1 MEFVKLNTLKIHG
14 VKIKDINGF
23 FFGCLLVLIW
33 GENTIFGYAIQVFRR
48 LPIIGEFY
56 LSIIPFATVILLVL
70 SFPYL
75 LEKIRGADI
84 IFYSVCVLFLC
95 VSVVALPVNAPY
107 IEKDLWRVLGV
118 AIPMYFIGLGYDHI
132 KFKRAIYYTSMLGV
146 FLTFIYQIYVL
157 NSGRELPLDNMG
169 AAYNVLPSL
178 LYLVYWAFEKKKVVY
193 WIIAVISLPIIF
205 IFGTRGP
212 MLACIVFFA
221 FELFF
226 KVFLN
231 KSLSLKILFIGAG
244 IAVLWLL
251 FFSNIL
257 VQLAQFLSG
266 KFEAYGF
273 STRIF
278 DFFLEGDIAHS
289 SGRDEIYD
297 SAIDAIF
304 QSPAFGYGVMGDRV
318 VTNAVYVHNIVL
330 EFWCQFGLVFGTL
343 LLGVVIIIPIRALY
357 LERQNPSVFY
367 FILMLTCMVFT
378 KLMLSGSYITEMYLF
393 LLLGI
398 CMRYIRLNK
407 RRACYESCSN

>member
-1 MEFVKLNTLKIHG
+1 MEYVQSERIKKLNIHEMH
-14 VKIKDINGF
+14 GF
-23 FFGCLLVLIW
+23 FFVCLLVLIW
-33 GENTIFGYAIQVFRR
+33 GEHTIFGYAIQVFRR
-48 LPIIGEFY
+48 LPLIGEFY
-56 LSIIPFATVILLVL
+56 LSIIPFATVILLAL

-84 IFYSVCVLFLC
+84 IFYSVCVVFLC
-95 VSVVALPVNAPY
+95 VSIVALPVNAPY

-132 KFKRAIYYTSMLGV
+132 KFKSAIYYTSMLGV
-146 FLTFIYQIYVL
+146 FFTFIYQIYVL
-157 NSGRELPLDNMG
+157 NSGRELLSDNMG

-178 LYLVYWAFEKKKVVY
+178 LYLVYWAFEKKKIVY
-193 WIIAVISLPIIF
+193 WVIAVISLPIIF

-212 MLACIVFFA
+212 MLACAVFLA

-226 KVFLN
+226 KVFFN
-231 KSLSLKILFIGAG
+231 KSLLIKILFVGAG

-251 FFSNIL
+251 FFSDTL
-257 VQLAQFLSG
+257 VQLAQFLSE
-266 KFEAYGF
+266 KFEDYGF

-289 SGRDEIYD
+289 SGRDEIYN
-297 SAIDAIF
+297 SAINAIF

-343 LLGVVIIIPIRALY
+343 LLSVVIIIPIRALC

-378 KLMLSGSYITEMYLF
+378 KLMLSASYITEMYLF

-398 CMRYIRLNK
+398 CIRRIRINK
-407 RRACYESCSN
+407 KNACFERCSN

>member
-1 MEFVKLNTLKIHG
+1 MEYVRSERVKKLNIHEMHR
-14 VKIKDINGF
+14 F
-23 FFGCLLVLIW
+23 FFVCLLVLIW
-33 GENTIFGYAIQVFRR
+33 GEHTIFDYVVQVFRQ

-56 LSIIPFATVILLVL
+56 RGVIPFLTGILIFL
-70 SFPYL
+70 SLPYL
-75 LEKIRGADI
+75 LREIRLVDVL
-84 IFYSVCVLFLC
+84 FYCACIVFLC
-95 VSVVALPVNAPY
+95 VSIVALPENAPY
-107 IEKDLWRVLGV
+107 IEKDMWRVLGV
-118 AIPMYFIGLGYDHI
+118 AIPMYFIGLGYDHD
-132 KFKRAIYYTSMLGV
+132 KFKNILYYCSLLGV
-146 FLTFIYQIYVL
+146 CLTFLYQIYYL
-157 NSGRELPLDNMG
+157 NSGREFVSDNMD
-169 AAYNVLPSL
+169 AAYNLLPSL
-178 LYLVYWAFEKKKVVY
+178 LYLVYWAFEKRKIVY
-193 WIIAVISLPIIF
+193 WVIAVISLPIIF

-212 MLACIVFFA
+212 MLACAVFLA

-231 KSLSLKILFIGAG
+231 KSLLLKILFVGAG
-244 IAVLWLL
+244 IFVFWLL
-251 FFSNIL
+251 FFSDAL
-257 VQLAQFLSG
+257 VQLAQFLSK

-278 DFFLEGDIAHS
+278 DYFLEGDIAHS

-297 SAIDAIF
+297 SAINAIF
-304 QSPAFGYGVMGDRV
+304 QSPAFGYGIMGDRV

-357 LERQNPSVFY
+357 LERQNPSGFY
-367 FILMLTCMVFT
+367 FILMLACIVFT